1 MRRGEILALDWAH
14 VDLDRGHAAVEY
26 TLQDNKGGRFSI
38 EPPKTDKSRRRMPLN
53 RTAIAALRR
62 HKARQNERRLAAGDT
77 WQDTRGLVFTTPLGA
92 PVRGNHILQRHFE
105 PLCRSLGLPRI
116 RLHDLRHTAASLWY
130 DAGYQTEVV
139 SKLLGHSSTNVTSN
153 IYIHV
158 TRRLQEDATA
168 AFDRLFA

>member
-1 MRRGEILALDWAH
+1 M
-14 VDLDRGHAAVEY
+14 DLSAGHADVRY
-26 TLQDNKGGRFSI
+26 TLQDDKGGRFAFA
-38 EPPKTDKSRRRMPLN
+38 PTKTELSARRVPLN
-53 RTAIAALRR
+53 QTVIAALRR
-62 HKARQNERRLAAGDT
+62 HKARQAEMRLAAGDV

-92 PVRGNHILQRHFE
+92 PMRGNHILQRHFE

-139 SKLLGHSSTNVTSN
+139 SKLPGQSSTNVTSN
-153 IYIHV
+153 IYIYIHV

-168 AFDRLFA
+168 ALDRLFA